1 MKSEFMLAINE
12 LCTERQLP
20 REVIIDAIEAAL
32 VSAYKKDHG
41 GEVRAWIDPESGQ
54 AHIYTAHM
62 VVSSVEDPQ
71 EQVSL
76 EEARKIRPDAQ
87 AGEMLEMETTPRDFG
102 RIAAQTAKQVIVQR
116 IREAERNALYGEFAD
131 RKNEIAS
138 ATVQSLG
145 PHGVT
150 LNLGRAEAVMP
161 PSEQI
166 RGEHLRPH
174 SRVRVYVVGVKDGPR
189 GPEILVSRAHRD
201 MLKRLM
207 ELEVPEIH
215 SGAVEIRGIAREAG
229 SRSKVAVVAT
239 QPGVDPV
246 GCCVGM
252 RGMRIQSI
260 VNELGGEKID
270 VIEWSPDAS
279 TFIAN
284 ALSPAKVLNVILEER
299 EDGRTATVIV
309 PDRQLSLAIG
319 KEGQNARLAA
329 RLTGWRIDIKP
340 ASTAAVEAFRAI
352 GLDDEPESEED
363 LLRAAE
369 ALLRGGPPAVEAE
382 KEPAV
387 AEEPEEPS
395 EPGEASPEDADELAV
410 DSDEPESEISVT
422 EEDAETEPE

>member
-20 REVIIDAIEAAL
+20 REVIMDAISAAL

-41 GEVRAWIDPESGQ
+41 GEVRAFIDPETGQ
-54 AHIYTAHM
+54 GRVFTEKT
-62 VVSSVEDPQ
+62 VVAEVTNPDAEL
-71 EQVSL
+71 SL
-76 EEARKIRPDAQ
+76 EEARIIRRDAKLGDTMEQ
-87 AGEMLEMETTPRDFG
+87 ETTPKDFG
-102 RIAAQTAKQVIVQR
+102 RIAAQTAKQVIMQR
-116 IREAERNALYGEFAD
+116 IREAERDALYTEFTD
-131 RKNEIAS
+131 RKNEINS
-138 ATVQSLG
+138 ATVQSVG
-145 PHGVT
+145 PQGVT

-161 PSEQI
+161 PAEQI

-174 SRVRVYVVGVKDGPR
+174 SRVRVYVLGVKDTSR
-189 GPEILVSRAHRD
+189 GPEIIVSRAHKD
-201 MLKRLM
+201 MLRRLL

-215 SGAVEIRGIAREAG
+215 SGTVEIRGIAREAG

-239 QPGVDPV
+239 QAGVDPV

-260 VNELGGEKID
+260 VNELAGEKID
-270 VIEWSPDAS
+270 VIEWSADAA

-299 EDGRTATVIV
+299 DDGRTATVIV

-340 ASTAAVEAFRAI
+340 SSEATVEAFRSI

-369 ALLRGGPPAVEAE
+369 AILRGPSAGAAPAVPPA
-382 KEPAV
+382 P
-387 AEEPEEPS
+387 PPQ
-395 EPGEASPEDADELAV
+395 PEASAEAPDG
-410 DSDEPESEISVT
+410 PESS
-422 EEDAETEPE
+422 EDEG

>member
-12 LCTERQLP
+12 LCAERQLP
-20 REVIIDAIEAAL
+20 REVIMDAIGAAL
-32 VSAYKKDHG
+32 VSAYRKDHG
-41 GEVRAWIDPESGQ
+41 GEVRAWIDPETGQ
-54 AHIYTAHM
+54 AHLYTAKT
-62 VVSSVEDPQ
+62 VVSEVGNPDAEI
-71 EQVSL
+71 SL
-76 EEARKIRPDAQ
+76 EEARRIKPDAAIGDVVEQ
-87 AGEMLEMETTPRDFG
+87 ETTPKDFG
-102 RIAAQTAKQVIVQR
+102 RIAAQTAKQVIMQR
-116 IREAERNALYGEFAD
+116 IREAERNALYDEFAD
-131 RKNEIAS
+131 RKNEISS
-138 ATVQSLG
+138 ATVQSVG

-150 LNLGRAEAVMP
+150 LNLGRAEAIMP

-174 SRVRVYVVGVKDGPR
+174 NRVRVYVLGVKDTSR
-189 GPEILVSRAHRD
+189 GPEIIVSRAHKD
-201 MLKRLM
+201 MLRRLL

-215 SGAVEIRGIAREAG
+215 SGAVEIKAIAREAG
-229 SRSKVAVVAT
+229 SRSKVAVAAT
-239 QPGVDPV
+239 QAGVDPV

-270 VIEWSPDAS
+270 VIEWSPDAA

-340 ASTAAVEAFRAI
+340 ASAAAVEAFRSI
-352 GLDDEPESEED
+352 GLEEEPESEED

-369 ALLRGGPPAVEAE
+369 ALLRGVPGPRES
-382 KEPAV
+382 K
-387 AEEPEEPS
+387 
-395 EPGEASPEDADELAV
+395 SPEPRAGAGTEGEEESPADEA
-410 DSDEPESEISVT
+410 
-422 EEDAETEPE
+422 